1 MAVLVPAVVSFFAA
15 GGAAGIA
22 AAAGAVATGA
32 AGLGAFAT
40 LATVA
45 GGFLSTIGGLTKNQ
59 KLAKFGGYLSL
70 AGGIGQVANSLMG
83 GASSS
88 LVSEAA
94 KESAEG
100 LSGTALGEAAG
111 EGAAEALSKGIP
123 VGELGGEVAKNAASA
138 GGSALGPP
146 GEMLASGGGEV
157 AGQALT
163 MDAIQQQP
171 SIMEQARLARQP
183 TLDMGF
189 GNTGLT
195 APGATVQGAQAA
207 AMPSKL
213 AGAASEI
220 KDAGH
225 LQSLLDRAGQA
236 AGNVGQFVKD
246 NKELVIVGSQLLQGG
261 MGAYARKA
269 EWDDQMSLMDARRR
283 RLNQP
288 IRLGQMA
295 APTVQPLPIG
305 G

>member
-22 AAAGAVATGA
+22 AAGAAVAAGT
-32 AGLGAFAT
+32 AGLAAYAT

-70 AGGIGQVANSLMG
+70 AGGIGQVANSMMG

-183 TLDMGF
+183 ALDMGF

-195 APGATVQGAQAA
+195 APGATVA

-213 AGAASEI
+213 AGVASEI
-220 KDAGH
+220 QNPSH
-225 LQSLLDRAGQA
+225 LQSLLDSGSNSL
-236 AGNVGQFVKD
+236 GKVGAFLKD
-246 NKELVIVGSQLLQGG
+246 NKELATIGGDLLKGG
-261 MGAYARKA
+261 MGVYARQA

-288 IRLGQMA
+288 IRLGQMV
-295 APTVQPLPIG
+295 APAVQPLPIG

>member
-1 MAVLVPAVVSFFAA
+1 MAVIVPAVVSFFAA

-22 AAAGAVATGA
+22 AAGAAVAAGT
-32 AGLGAFAT
+32 AGLAAYAT

-94 KESAEG
+94 KEGADSMA
-100 LSGTALGEAAG
+100 GTALGEAAG

-123 VGELGGEVAKNAASA
+123 VGEIGGEVAKNAASA
-138 GGSALGPP
+138 GGSALGLP

-195 APGATVQGAQAA
+195 APGATV
-207 AMPSKL
+207 PVSSPL
-213 AGAASEI
+213 AGYASEI

-236 AGNVGQFVKD
+236 AGKVGQFVKD
-246 NKELVIVGSQLLQGG
+246 NKELVTIGGDLLKGG
-261 MGAYARKA
+261 MGVYARQA

-295 APTVQPLPIG
+295 APTVQPLPMG

>member
-22 AAAGAVATGA
+22 AAGAAVAAGT
-32 AGLGAFAT
+32 AGLAAYAT

-111 EGAAEALSKGIP
+111 ESAAEALSKGIP
-123 VGELGGEVAKNAASA
+123 VGEIGGEVAKNAASA

-220 KDAGH
+220 QNPSH
-225 LQSLLDRAGQA
+225 LQSLLDSGSNNL
-236 AGNVGQFVKD
+236 GKVGAFLKD
-246 NKELVIVGSQLLQGG
+246 NKELVQLVGSGVEA
-261 MGAYARKA
+261 MTDPRREMFDA
-269 EWDDQMSLMDARRR
+269 QMSLMEQRRR

-295 APTVQPLPIG
+295 APTVQPLPMG

>member
-1 MAVLVPAVVSFFAA
+1 MAVIVPAVVSFFAA

-22 AAAGAVATGA
+22 AAGAAVAAGT
-32 AGLGAFAT
+32 AGLAAYAT

-123 VGELGGEVAKNAASA
+123 VGEIGGEVAKNAASA

-189 GNTGLT
+189 GQTGLT
-195 APGATVQGAQAA
+195 APGATVA

-213 AGAASEI
+213 AGVASEI
-220 KDAGH
+220 QNPSH
-225 LQSLLDRAGQA
+225 LQSLLDSGSNSL
-236 AGNVGQFVKD
+236 GKVGSFLKN
-246 NKELVIVGSQLLQGG
+246 NKELVQLVGSGVEA
-261 MGAYARKA
+261 MTDPRREMFDA
-269 EWDDQMSLMDARRR
+269 QMSLMEQRRR

-295 APTVQPLPIG
+295 APTVQPLPVMG
-305 G
+305 

>member
-1 MAVLVPAVVSFFAA
+1 MAVIVPAVVSFFAA

-22 AAAGAVATGA
+22 AAGAAVAAGT
-32 AGLGAFAT
+32 AGLAAYAT

-123 VGELGGEVAKNAASA
+123 VGEIGGEVAKNAASA

-183 TLDMGF
+183 ALDMGF

-195 APGATVQGAQAA
+195 APGATV
-207 AMPSKL
+207 PVSSPL
-213 AGAASEI
+213 AGYASEI

-246 NKELVIVGSQLLQGG
+246 NKELVTIGGDLLKGG
-261 MGAYARKA
+261 MGAYARQA

>member
-1 MAVLVPAVVSFFAA
+1 MAVIVPAVVSFFAA

-22 AAAGAVATGA
+22 AAGAAVAAGT
-32 AGLGAFAT
+32 AGLAAYAT

-70 AGGIGQVANSLMG
+70 AGGIGQVANSMMG

-123 VGELGGEVAKNAASA
+123 VGEIGGEVAKNAASA

-189 GNTGLT
+189 GQTGLT
-195 APGATVQGAQAA
+195 APGATVA

-213 AGAASEI
+213 AGVASEI
-220 KDAGH
+220 QNPSH
-225 LQSLLDRAGQA
+225 LQSLLDSGSNSL
-236 AGNVGQFVKD
+236 GKVGAFLKD
-246 NKELVIVGSQLLQGG
+246 NKELATIGGDFLKGG
-261 MGAYARKA
+261 MGVYARQA

-288 IRLGQMA
+288 IRLGQMV
-295 APTVQPLPIG
+295 APAVQPLPIG

>member
-22 AAAGAVATGA
+22 AAGAAVAAGT
-32 AGLGAFAT
+32 AGLAAYAT

-45 GGFLSTIGGLTKNQ
+45 GGFLSTIGGMTKNQ

-70 AGGIGQVANSLMG
+70 AGGIGQVANSMMG

-183 TLDMGF
+183 ALDMGF

-195 APGATVQGAQAA
+195 APGATVA

-213 AGAASEI
+213 AGVASEI
-220 KDAGH
+220 QNPSH
-225 LQSLLDRAGQA
+225 LQSLLDSGSNSL
-236 AGNVGQFVKD
+236 GKVGAFLKD
-246 NKELVIVGSQLLQGG
+246 NKELATIGGDLLKGG
-261 MGAYARKA
+261 MGVYARQA

-288 IRLGQMA
+288 IRLGQMV
-295 APTVQPLPIG
+295 APAVQPLPIG